1 MQSFRHPR
9 VARSSPK
16 RLTGPA
22 IRGENHMTL
31 PNYFDVKEAARRFG
45 LSESWLAKL
54 RVKGG
59 GPSHIKCGRRVL
71 YEVKSFEDWL
81 EARRRSSTSKGG
93 R

>member
-1 MQSFRHPR
+1 MNL
-9 VARSSPK
+9 RS
-16 RLTGPA
+16 
-22 IRGENHMTL
+22 
-31 PNYFDVKEAARRFG
+31 YFDTKEASRRYD

-71 YEVKSFEDWL
+71 YESKSFEDWL
-81 EARRRSSTSKGG
+81 EAQRRSNTSEDKG

>member
-1 MQSFRHPR
+1 MQVR
-9 VARSSPK
+9 
-16 RLTGPA
+16 
-22 IRGENHMTL
+22 E
-31 PNYFDVKEAARRFG
+31 YFDAKEASRRYD

-71 YEVKSFEDWL
+71 YEAKSFEEWL
-81 EARRRSSTSKGG
+81 EARRRLSTSEAPN